1 MRSALAGLALG
12 VALAP
17 IGVASADQLT
27 LTPPPTTPVF
37 GTSTPIGVIAVA
49 TAPTSVFLY
58 AHPLGMA
65 PCGLTANDEA
75 GLPVVLSLSPSPYPV
90 PAGTT
95 GYTASFLTPG
105 PATICGYMATT
116 AAAVPTAIATIPLGG
131 TSGPVA
137 PTIPVVPP
145 SVPVTPELDPNTD
158 PKRPSRTPRGPTRVV
173 SRLHRHM
180 FGTNPL
186 PISVGGAHQPA
197 NGDSGGAAVSGD
209 NRKTRLAAFH
219 SSATNLVGGD
229 TNGATDVFVWQ
240 RPPGRAGL
248 VLNHLGGALKRVSVS
263 SGGDQANG
271 DSTNPSLDG
280 SIRSAPH
287 CVAFE
292 STATNLAGGDHD
304 RTSDIYVRDL
314 RSNRTFLASAGVG
327 PAATHPSLDGR
338 CQNVA
343 FEAGGSVW
351 QAPTHGGRAHRVAA
365 GGEPDYSLDGSAIV
379 WARGGNVWIRRRGVV
394 GKVGPGSNPRV
405 SDDESG
411 IWGIVFDTRR
421 RLTRRDHDSRVD
433 VYTRVV
439 KRRGGPSRT
448 DLISTASGS
457 DAYNGGIT
465 AYGANRG
472 IIVFGIDEGRGSG
485 LWYRNNNT
493 GNIDDLAFTTEGALQ
508 GIATSARANFVAF
521 TAAQA
526 ISPLD
531 RSTHTD
537 VFFKHLVDGESY

>member
-1 MRSALAGLALG
+1 MRRALAGLALG

-17 IGVASADQLT
+17 IDVASADQLT
-27 LTPPPTTPVF
+27 LTPPTTPVF
-37 GTSTPIGVIAVA
+37 GTSTPIGVTAVA

-90 PAGTT
+90 PTGTT
-95 GYTASFLTPG
+95 GYTASFLPPG

-131 TSGPVA
+131 TSVPVA
-137 PTIPVVPP
+137 PTVPVVPP

-219 SSATNLVGGD
+219 SSATNLVADD

-240 RPPGRAGL
+240 RPRGRAGL

-263 SGGDQANG
+263 SGGGQANG

-287 CVAFE
+287 CVE

-304 RTSDIYVRDL
+304 RTTDIYVRDL

-327 PAATHPSLDGR
+327 PAATHPSLDG
-338 CQNVA
+338 
-343 FEAGGSVW
+343 
-351 QAPTHGGRAHRVAA
+351 
-365 GGEPDYSLDGSAIV
+365 SAIV
-379 WARGGNVWIRRRGVV
+379 WTRGGNVWIRRRGVV